1 MSEIP
6 KAYEPQAVEE
16 KWYQFWLDQKCFV
29 ADPARVSEKR
39 PAYSIVIPPPN
50 VTGVLTLGHV
60 LNNTIQDIL
69 ARKARMDGKEVL
81 WLPGTDHAGIATQMV
96 VERTLKKSGEIRHR
110 DDLGREK
117 FLEKVWEWKDK
128 HGGIIIQQL
137 KKLGASCD
145 WTRERF
151 TMDPEYSRCVQRVFV
166 DLYKKGLVYRGK
178 RMVNWC
184 PASLTALSDEEV
196 EMKQQNGLLYYFK
209 VEIAE
214 EPGTFLTI
222 ATTRPETIPGDTA
235 VAVNPKDPRY
245 AKHIGKHILRPLPA
259 EYPREKKLIPII
271 GDEHVDFEFGTGVL
285 KVTPAHDKADFE
297 IGSRHGLRAVEV
309 INADGT
315 MNDLAGA
322 DLQSQDRFKAR
333 KLAAEKLKELGL
345 LEKEEPYTNNVG
357 YSERG
362 QVPIEPRLSEQW
374 FLKYPSVQEA
384 RACV

>member
-1 MSEIP
+1 MSEIS
-6 KAYEPQAVEE
+6 KAYEPQSVED

-29 ADPARVSEKR
+29 ANAQSPK

-50 VTGVLTLGHV
+50 VTGVLTMGHV

-81 WLPGTDHAGIATQMV
+81 WLPGTDHAGIATQTV
-96 VERTLKKSGEIRHR
+96 VERTLKKTGEIKHR

-117 FLEKVWEWKDK
+117 FLERVWQWKEK

-151 TMDPEYSRCVQRVFV
+151 TMDAEYSRCVQKVFV
-166 DLYKKGLVYRGK
+166 ELYKKGLIYRGK

-196 EMKQQNGLLYYFK
+196 MMKEQKGSLYYFK
-209 VEIAE
+209 VEVVDCSGAVSAPNSAVTDRRYNDSDIE
-214 EPGTFLTI
+214 STGVWLTI

-245 AKHIGKHILRPLPA
+245 AQSHRQTHHSPA
-259 EYPREKKLIPII
+259 
-271 GDEHVDFEFGTGVL
+271 
-285 KVTPAHDKADFE
+285 
-297 IGSRHGLRAVEV
+297 
-309 INADGT
+309 
-315 MNDLAGA
+315 AGGI
-322 DLQSQDRFKAR
+322 
-333 KLAAEKLKELGL
+333 AAA
-345 LEKEEPYTNNVG
+345 N
-357 YSERG
+357 
-362 QVPIEPRLSEQW
+362 
-374 FLKYPSVQEA
+374 
-384 RACV
+384 